1 MNIILNPP
9 ILFRKDVS
17 ANTFAIRIRIQMLN
31 LECIKKN
38 NFFLIFKIN
47 DFFLIYLKIRMVTQY
62 FLL

>member
-17 ANTFAIRIRIQMLN
+17 ANTFAIRIQMLN

>member
-17 ANTFAIRIRIQMLN
+17 ANTFAIRIQMLN

-47 DFFLIYLKIRMVTQY
+47 DFF
-62 FLL
+62 